1 MDTKLVEKFNKES
14 ELIKFAENVS
24 NEDKLFLYAHYKQ
37 STIGNNN
44 KEKPSMFNIIDSAK
58 WNTWTNINGMD
69 TETAMKLYINKVKEL
84 LQKKN

>member
-1 MDTKLVEKFNKES
+1 MNNKLLEKFNKAS

-44 KEKPSMFNIIDSAK
+44 KEKPSIFNIIDSAK
-58 WNTWTNINGMD
+58 WNEWTKINGMD
-69 TETAMKLYINKVKEL
+69 IETAMTFYINKVKEL